1 VSSGSADT
9 KSPCLRTV
17 SASPPG
23 ADSVNAGE
31 AAPVRAAVTATVV
44 CRIVKLPPTASMAA
58 PMPASN
64 SSSLAGTSVPIL
76 AQATDTER
84 HAFQLLGAAIPLTPQ

>member
-1 VSSGSADT
+1 M
-9 KSPCLRTV
+9 R
-17 SASPPG
+17 ASPEGPH
-23 ADSVNAGE
+23 DPVVDE
-31 AAPVRAAVTATVV
+31 ALDARPTPVRAAVTATVV
-44 CRIVKLPPTASMAA
+44 YRIVKLPPTAPMAA

-84 HAFQLLGAAIPLTPQ
+84 HAFQLLGSAIPLTLQ